1 MQWLSSTV
9 IMLTFIFPGSF
20 GAEDLRIQ
28 PFGGDVEEFVVAED
42 AVLQGGDDVLPAHAG
57 IDGECFDSPL
67 SQILDL
73 VFH

>member
-1 MQWLSSTV
+1 MAFVYRNHADLH
-9 IMLTFIFPGSF
+9 LPEF